1 MRRRIL
7 LEEGLCRDL
16 VVLGVKLVAI
26 VLVLWLCLQ
35 ILPDEA
41 REIATHLLG
50 YRPAP

>member
-7 LEEGLCRDL
+7 LEEGLCREL

-26 VLVLWLCLQ
+26 VLALWLCLQ

-41 REIATHLLG
+41 KEIATHLLG